1 MACNQ
6 LILDRYRPIGES
18 RSGGFGTVRVAWD
31 TRIQRKVAIKCIEL
45 DEVDAARAALPG
57 ADAVRRQ
64 PSAPAPAPEPV
75 DARSYSEQAGTGA
88 MPRFDE
94 VDWDDAPSWDEAEDL
109 LPWETPGDLPPRE
122 EAGAAAPV
130 RNPDDV
136 PPWEDLPAAPPPPP
150 DFESPFRKRDEAAA
164 AAATRRPSLAGRHGS
179 PAAPA
184 YRDPAADLDDD
195 LPPVRSLARIP
206 GLDEA
211 RTAAM
216 LTDPNIV
223 TVYDFEVQGQTAY
236 LIMEYI
242 EGITLTELLR
252 DYADYLTLDMAA
264 AVFGSVAHALEVAHE
279 NQVLHLDIK
288 PDNVLVNRQGQVK
301 VTDFGLATL
310 ADAGGFGAAGGGT
323 IGYMP
328 LEQMRGMSLDARC
341 DEWALAAVT
350 YEMLAGENPFLA
362 PDLARA
368 ESAIEDA
375 ELVLPSLCWDEL
387 DPAADDVVFYA
398 LDPDREQRYDN
409 VTDFAEEMEKFLG
422 DPRTGHRELA
432 VIVGDAQGDNDGEEE
447 EEAPRPPRAPRVPLR
462 ERITR
467 RQAAVAAR
475 VVGAAGSGAVAFVAL
490 ANLPQVGGLDGIFG
504 LAGPAALLFWGL
516 FALIALAGA
525 LKPHLGALLA
535 YFSLAAALIAQ
546 GAPAAG
552 VVLLAATAVWWY
564 FAGRLGNAPAN
575 ATFAVP
581 LAGAVGGNQL
591 APVAAGFFLP
601 PARALGTTAFALI
614 VAALLASFGSG
625 NLLGWDALA
634 RWDFAGIDV
643 QANLGALLLQP
654 ATWCV
659 AVSWLAAAAVLS
671 ACRRRPSRILEVLGI
686 VLAAAALVAGIC
698 AAAWLASGQHTWM
711 PSAAAIASTAVAV
724 AGLAIASYLEPP
736 APELWEEGEEAEPSE
751 G

>member
-1 MACNQ
+1 MARNQ

-64 PSAPAPAPEPV
+64 TTAPASAPVEAHGYP
-75 DARSYSEQAGTGA
+75 EQAGAGA

-94 VDWDDAPSWDEAEDL
+94 VDWDDVPSWEGEDVFPGEEPPVAQRREARS
-109 LPWETPGDLPPRE
+109 GVA
-122 EAGAAAPV
+122 AG

-150 DFESPFRKRDEAAA
+150 DFESPFRKRDK
-164 AAATRRPSLAGRHGS
+164 AAATAAARPSSAAPHGS
-179 PAAPA
+179 PAVAA

-195 LPPVRSLARIP
+195 LPPVRSLSHIP

-223 TVYDFEVQGQTAY
+223 TVYDFEVQAQTAY

-242 EGITLTELLR
+242 EGITLTELLH

-288 PDNVLVNRQGQVK
+288 PDNVLINRQGQVK

-341 DEWALAAVT
+341 DEWALASVT

-362 PDLARA
+362 SDLARA

-432 VIVGDAQGDNDGEEE
+432 VIVGDAQGDDEAEEE
-447 EEAPRPPRAPRVPLR
+447 ERAPHPPRPPRVPLR

-475 VVGAAGSGAVAFVAL
+475 IVGAAGSGAVAFVAL
-490 ANLPQVGGLDGIFG
+490 ANLPQIGGLEGIFG
-504 LAGPAALLFWGL
+504 LAGPALLLFWGL
-516 FALIALAGA
+516 FALIALAGV

-535 YFSLAAALIAQ
+535 YFALAAALIAQ

-552 VVLLAATAVWWY
+552 CVLLAATAVWWY
-564 FAGRLGNAPAN
+564 FAGRLGNAAAN

-601 PARALGTTAFALI
+601 PARALGTTAFALL

-625 NLLGWDALA
+625 NLLGWDAFA
-634 RWDFAGIDV
+634 RWDFAGTDV

-671 ACRRRPSRILEVLGI
+671 ACRCRLSRILAVLGI

-698 AAAWLASGQHTWM
+698 AAAWLASGQLTWM
-711 PSAAAIASTAVAV
+711 PSVAAIASTAAAVAV
-724 AGLAIASYLEPP
+724 LVVASYLEPP
-736 APELWEEGEEAEPSE
+736 ALDLQEEWEEAAPSE

>member
-1 MACNQ
+1 MARNQ

-64 PSAPAPAPEPV
+64 TTAPASAPVEAHGYP
-75 DARSYSEQAGTGA
+75 EQAGAGA

-94 VDWDDAPSWDEAEDL
+94 VDWDDVPSWEGEDVFPGEEPPVAQRREARS
-109 LPWETPGDLPPRE
+109 GVA
-122 EAGAAAPV
+122 AG

-150 DFESPFRKRDEAAA
+150 DFESPFRKRDK
-164 AAATRRPSLAGRHGS
+164 AAATAAARPSSAAPHGS
-179 PAAPA
+179 PVAAA
-184 YRDPAADLDDD
+184 YHDPAADLDDD
-195 LPPVRSLARIP
+195 LPPVRSLSHIP

-288 PDNVLVNRQGQVK
+288 PDNVLINRQGQVK

-328 LEQMRGMSLDARC
+328 LEQMRGVSLDARC
-341 DEWALAAVT
+341 DEWALASVT

-432 VIVGDAQGDNDGEEE
+432 VIVGDAQGDDEAEEE
-447 EEAPRPPRAPRVPLR
+447 ERAPHPPRPPRVPLR

-475 VVGAAGSGAVAFVAL
+475 IVGAAGSGAVAFVAL
-490 ANLPQVGGLDGIFG
+490 ANLPRIGGLEGIFG
-504 LAGPAALLFWGL
+504 LAGPALLLFWGL

-535 YFSLAAALIAQ
+535 YFALAAALIAQ

-552 VVLLAATAVWWY
+552 CVLLAATAVWWY
-564 FAGRLGNAPAN
+564 FAGRLGNAAAN

-601 PARALGTTAFALI
+601 PARALGTTAFALL

-625 NLLGWDALA
+625 NLLGWDAFA
-634 RWDFAGIDV
+634 RWDFAGTDV

-671 ACRRRPSRILEVLGI
+671 ACRCRLSRILAVLGI

-698 AAAWLASGQHTWM
+698 AAAWLASGQLTWM
-711 PSAAAIASTAVAV
+711 PSVAAIASTAAAVAV
-724 AGLAIASYLEPP
+724 LVVASYLEPP
-736 APELWEEGEEAEPSE
+736 ALDLQEEWEEAAPSE